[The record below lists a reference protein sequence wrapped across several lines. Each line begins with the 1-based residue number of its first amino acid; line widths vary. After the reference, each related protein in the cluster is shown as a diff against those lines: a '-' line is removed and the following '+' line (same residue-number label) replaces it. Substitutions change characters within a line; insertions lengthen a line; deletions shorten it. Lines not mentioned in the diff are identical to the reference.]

1 MYIGR
6 IYGKKNTDIDFRSTI
21 ISEYILHR
29 CQTLVLYH
37 RMLYTGNTI
46 RMSLSF
52 SLTPQIFLIVAG
64 LIRQSLCIA
73 ARYINSFHEPKL
85 EFLFIQLLEDTWNSS
100 PRLSLFSGSWRIW
113 RKQTEPKQ
121 MFLYNDECLWELELC
136 ASKYPVLLHCV
147 K

>member
-85 EFLFIQLLEDTWNSS
+85 EFLFIQLLEDT
-100 PRLSLFSGSWRIW
+100 
-113 RKQTEPKQ
+113 
-121 MFLYNDECLWELELC
+121 
-136 ASKYPVLLHCV
+136 
-147 K
+147 

>member
-37 RMLYTGNTI
+37 RMLYTGKHNQNV
-46 RMSLSF
+46 SLSS

-73 ARYINSFHEPKL
+73 SRYINSFHEPKL
-85 EFLFIQLLEDTWNSS
+85 EFLFIQLLEDT
-100 PRLSLFSGSWRIW
+100 
-113 RKQTEPKQ
+113 
-121 MFLYNDECLWELELC
+121 
-136 ASKYPVLLHCV
+136 
-147 K
+147 